1 MRIEEIQFENFRK
14 YVDTGIKFKK
24 DLEKDI
30 HVVIAENGA
39 GKTTFLNAMTWC
51 LYNQEPK
58 IKDKDRGL
66 PTLNTEVSNNSEKE
80 FEKASVTITVSV
92 GRNSKLI
99 IKRSD
104 VFKIH
109 RRHSDYYKENI

>member
-14 YVDTGIKFKK
+14 YVNTSIKFS
-24 DLEKDI
+24 DNANDI

-58 IKDKDRGL
+58 IKDKD
-66 PTLNTEVSNNSEKE
+66 NNLKL
-80 FEKASVTITVSV
+80 KTKTIHY
-92 GRNSKLI
+92 LL
-99 IKRSD
+99 
-104 VFKIH
+104 
-109 RRHSDYYKENI
+109 